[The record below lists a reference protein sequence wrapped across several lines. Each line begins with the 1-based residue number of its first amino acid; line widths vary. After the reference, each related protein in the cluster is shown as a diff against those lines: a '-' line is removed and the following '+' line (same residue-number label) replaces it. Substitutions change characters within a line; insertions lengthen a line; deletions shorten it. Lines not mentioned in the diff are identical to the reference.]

1 MSIHYAKYA
10 STGYRVEYIG
20 RKRRIECIKTIQV
33 NPGRDQRQRSE
44 ALLTDLLFFSPDGT
58 QILHNTLRGVCVWNA
73 TRGELIAGP
82 LTGYDESGALSAT
95 YSPDGRYII
104 EASDDGIIRKFDA
117 LTNFLVWEREMG
129 RKQIDLSRV
138 VSAAFSPDAKSVVF
152 GDFQGTIVVFNVETG
167 GQDDKPLKGHTKSV
181 LCLSFSSDGQYFASG
196 SDDMTINI
204 WDVDR
209 RKVKISPLKKHT
221 KAVTTVNF
229 SPSGTNV
236 VSGSKDRTILVWDAF
251 TGEVLRKIECGG
263 EVNSVIYSP
272 NELYIL
278 VGGSEWMSM
287 WKVDD
292 VTAPPKVFQVDKS
305 ILRVAFSPDS
315 SRFMSLNDGRDEIR
329 IWDASWGVEGTET
342 IIEEQ
347 AEITSIS
354 LSASGNLIVTGTLDG
369 SICLWSVLTGGLVKK
384 LDFSHSV
391 DSVSFCPVNEQ
402 LIAFGSRDG
411 TVRLWNV
418 TNGEPFT
425 IGKHDYSVSSVVF
438 SPLGGK
444 HVASGSWDKTI
455 RIWDVD
461 GRELEV
467 SPLTERDSFVRTLAY
482 SPDGT
487 RLASGSA
494 DKTVRIWNPET
505 GQLLSTFYDH
515 HDWVNS
521 VAYSSDGLCI
531 VSGSDDKTI
540 LFYNAQDD
548 QTVGELIT
556 RSRDWVKA
564 FTGHGGSV
572 SSVCFSPDGKRIL
585 SGSFD
590 KTARV
595 WGAVTDRSLFL
606 PFGGHTKIVRT
617 VCFFPDGRRFA
628 TGSDDGAVRIWT
640 LDTTPNNTNWDLRN
654 NNWVVDKNN
663 KPMMWIP
670 TDLRTRLYSS
680 GCTSILNR
688 SYYLKLK
695 LGTE

>member
-1 MSIHYAKYA
+1 
-10 STGYRVEYIG
+10 
-20 RKRRIECIKTIQV
+20 
-33 NPGRDQRQRSE
+33 
-44 ALLTDLLFFSPDGT
+44 
-58 QILHNTLRGVCVWNA
+58 
-73 TRGELIAGP
+73 
-82 LTGYDESGALSAT
+82 
-95 YSPDGRYII
+95 
-104 EASDDGIIRKFDA
+104 
-117 LTNFLVWEREMG
+117 MG
-129 RKQIDLSRV
+129 R
-138 VSAAFSPDAKSVVF
+138 
-152 GDFQGTIVVFNVETG
+152 
-167 GQDDKPLKGHTKSV
+167 
-181 LCLSFSSDGQYFASG
+181 
-196 SDDMTINI
+196 
-204 WDVDR
+204 
-209 RKVKISPLKKHT
+209 
-221 KAVTTVNF
+221 
-229 SPSGTNV
+229 
-236 VSGSKDRTILVWDAF
+236 
-251 TGEVLRKIECGG
+251 
-263 EVNSVIYSP
+263 
-272 NELYIL
+272 
-278 VGGSEWMSM
+278 
-287 WKVDD
+287 
-292 VTAPPKVFQVDKS
+292 
-305 ILRVAFSPDS
+305 
-315 SRFMSLNDGRDEIR
+315 FM
-329 IWDASWGVEGTET
+329 GVEGTET